1 MENFINKKNIIF
13 SEDIRGNFK
22 KVYDSDKLM
31 KLNNVKE
38 VFVTK
43 SVKNTLRGMHYQP
56 GPYALNKIV
65 VCLEGKIVDVIVNID
80 KTDKEFGKVY
90 HVELEENESIFVP
103 SNYAHGYYCIEDS
116 TLMYLTDNMYSKEN
130 EKGVFWNSIN
140 FNWPKKNFILSERDK
155 SFNEL
160 DSL

>member
-1 MENFINKKNIIF
+1 MENFINKNIIF

-43 SVKNTLRGMHYQP
+43 SVKNTLRGMYYQP

-65 VCLEGKIVDVIVNID
+65 VCLEGKIDVIVNID

-116 TLMYLTDNMYSKEN
+116 RLMYLTDNMYSK
-130 EKGVFWNSIN
+130 KMKKVFFGI
-140 FNWPKKNFILSERDK
+140 P
-155 SFNEL
+155 
-160 DSL
+160 